1 MNKFRTYILILL
13 CITFVP
19 SLVLGQS
26 PGSKK
31 WTYETEG
38 GQDWGAVNSTATIGS
53 DGTIYVGSDD
63 NNLYAINP
71 DGSKKWNFKTSGDV
85 YSSPAIGS
93 DGTIY
98 IGTYD
103 GVLQAVNGN
112 NIISH
117 RQIKITS
124 FNNHAAPFSLTFET
138 ESDST
143 YVIEASHDLMK
154 WGEIG
159 EVQATGSSVEFTD
172 WREALFEKQ
181 YFRVKLVE

>member
-31 WTYETEG
+31 WAIKTFL
-38 GQDWGAVNSTATIGS
+38 DSSPAIGR
-53 DGTIYVGSDD
+53 DGTIYVADWD
-63 NNLYAINP
+63 TLYAIKP
-71 DGSKKWNFKTSGDV
+71 DGSERWRFDTENVIGSVD
-85 YSSPAIGS
+85 SSPAIGS

-98 IGTYD
+98 IGTND

-117 RQIKITS
+117 RKIKITS
-124 FNNHAAPFSLTFET
+124 FNSHASPFSLTFET
-138 ESDST
+138 QSDST

-159 EVQATGSSVEFTD
+159 EVQGNGSSVKFIERRKAMFPQ
-172 WREALFEKQ
+172 Q
-181 YFRVKLVE
+181 YYRVKLVE

>member
-1 MNKFRTYILILL
+1 MD
-13 CITFVP
+13 
-19 SLVLGQS
+19 SS
-26 PGSKK
+26 P
-31 WTYETEG
+31 
-38 GQDWGAVNSTATIGS
+38 AIGR
-53 DGTIYVGSDD
+53 DGTIYVADWD
-63 NNLYAINP
+63 TLYAIKP
-71 DGSKKWNFKTSGDV
+71 DGTERWRFNTENVIGSVD
-85 YSSPAIGS
+85 SSPAIGS

-181 YFRVKLVE
+181 YYRVKLVE